1 MQIYDVRPGA
11 RTTLYN
17 RVFTSLSNDYKAKCP
32 RRLRVRIPFTIPF
45 ILWSFQYIRDHYP
58 IPLQGA
64 LMAALAV
71 GHAFSLRPGEFLATK
86 AKYDTNRFL
95 GANTTFAWFDGCPYS
110 ACQAHRWPTGVP
122 SHISSLLDVR
132 KNSQDQGSPV
142 AVAANPSQEPG
153 VFCCVRVITSYIRR
167 AALTDGDPLL
177 VHEACHLGDKT
188 LLHVMKQCAVAMRID
203 PTRVSIG
210 CLRKNV
216 LTQMKLSTPDLLRRL
231 QGGWRSSVGETHY
244 WAHLLQVANENEH
257 AVHNQ
262 GCASVEVIRT
272 MFTTQAVGQ
281 KPAALPDTLFSF
293 EGSEDEPLTA
303 VAPPHSPSWG
313 PKKRP
318 ATHALQRAARR
329 VGEVHA
335 PPLSSSPGGPVVHHP
350 PAAIPY
356 SIPRVRR
363 SPGVT
368 SALVTAGA
376 APPRVRTGLLSPTFD
391 STVRVPGPVRGSH
404 PSVLVSSSHPY
415 IPHSA
420 LRASS
425 ATPTRSSAF
434 PSWAQPARGAA
445 L

>member
-1 MQIYDVRPGA
+1 VRAVPRPNHTLRDYDSRLQDVASRDIGPGSRRTYRVGLSKYDEFATYVGLDLDARNVPWSDVFPAFLLFCVQDSVRVISPGVANGYVSHILKELDNMQIYDVRPGA

-281 KPAALPDTLFSF
+281 KPTALPDTLFSF
-293 EGSEDEPLTA
+293 EGSEEGK
-303 VAPPHSPSWG
+303 V
-313 PKKRP
+313 
-318 ATHALQRAARR
+318 
-329 VGEVHA
+329 
-335 PPLSSSPGGPVVHHP
+335 
-350 PAAIPY
+350 
-356 SIPRVRR
+356 
-363 SPGVT
+363 
-368 SALVTAGA
+368 
-376 APPRVRTGLLSPTFD
+376 
-391 STVRVPGPVRGSH
+391 
-404 PSVLVSSSHPY
+404 
-415 IPHSA
+415 
-420 LRASS
+420 
-425 ATPTRSSAF
+425 
-434 PSWAQPARGAA
+434 
-445 L
+445 